1 MDRPAADDRMAV
13 LEIKELPGRASMR
26 DCALVLGSGC
36 CCCCWGT
43 LDDDREVVRVVNAGS
58 ARGATEGRRRVV
70 APAII
75 YISEYSFVYI
85 YNQSQ
90 LVPLVMIAGGPEG
103 GRRGGGRKEC
113 EMNKKSR
120 GKRRK
125 EKKNLPKAV
134 LAKREAMARLLKYG
148 AIWG

>member
-26 DCALVLGSGC
+26 DCALVLGSG
-36 CCCCWGT
+36 CCWGT

-75 YISEYSFVYI
+75 YISEYSFIYI
-85 YNQSQ
+85 VTVSPN
-90 LVPLVMIAGGPEG
+90 
-103 GRRGGGRKEC
+103 
-113 EMNKKSR
+113 
-120 GKRRK
+120 
-125 EKKNLPKAV
+125 
-134 LAKREAMARLLKYG
+134 
-148 AIWG
+148 